1 MLGLFGEAGLD
12 EAGIGYEQGAG
23 AGQLRW
29 RGRLAGRGFQHQ
41 RLRGWTDRSR
51 RGSSGS
57 ALQGALLVE
66 EVEEVALVRL
76 VPSDLV
82 GGDRAEVE
90 AFDVGRGEQLA
101 R

>member
-1 MLGLFGEAGLD
+1 M
-12 EAGIGYEQGAG
+12 
-23 AGQLRW
+23 RW
-29 RGRLAGRGFQHQ
+29 RDRLAGRGFQHQ
-41 RLRGWTDRSR
+41 RLRGWTDQSR

-76 VPSDLV
+76 VPGDFV
-82 GGDRAEVE
+82 GGDWAEVE